1 MSTLKLDPAGEW
13 RDDNESFHKMTSRI
27 GVNIKYSS
35 PDDKRSHAHGEN
47 AVKQIEITTR
57 SILLNR
63 ALPASFVEDAAHQ
76 ATTIRNL
83 YPLQR
88 ECVSNDGDALRPLE
102 AITMGKVSRR
112 ECDNRLHHLIPLG
125 TPCLIYTPK
134 TKSSN
139 LQLPKARW
147 GIAIRMD
154 QDMPIFFCP
163 FRGPNNTFR
172 SKNYVEYSLGIGI
185 NYYQFLGIEEPTMPK
200 IHFPTTG
207 KTGTNITTITQIEDL
222 SELINEDR
230 YGPPP
235 IQSVRDRG
243 GGAKP
248 LVILTDQHGWIY
260 ETDTKGDIVKT
271 SRKLD
276 SDNDITTSETTT
288 IPILPIPRG
297 EESRIMNDPNKLI
310 GRKFWKTFDGYDPCE
325 GTISKYHPEEKLWTA
340 KYPDGDQEDF
350 DLEDVMI
357 HVMKSPPTK
366 PSDPPPEGEQDSEPY
381 EDRISTARLYSCK
394 EGENYFNVCDSI
406 GLALHLRKPYYE
418 WIGHD
423 FGLFGEVWDPSNPDR
438 VGIYFNH
445 PWNKGARTRFRRG
458 TKFSIPHG
466 SSWSNLLSTQ
476 AKEANMANPQW
487 VAHAATTRSSR
498 RIIMSEW
505 LKEQFRKEGT
515 TKNVI
520 GTRDILDDKTGK
532 ISNPRNMTEAMNRTD
547 KDLWITALFKELDA
561 LDELGVLSHDHTMK
575 EVRGVGITA
584 SAVPMQLLFDVKY
597 HPDGSLDKY
606 KVRNVVNGHK
616 GYMRRGEHFF
626 NTFSAS
632 PSCKTT
638 RLLQAITIGTG
649 LHRYAWDICTAY
661 LWAEVRKDEQIAIRY
676 PKELRRYDESGEEL
690 YALLLKN
697 CYGMP
702 QADRRYTQL
711 RNKFILTKFNEGG
724 WSCKKSRQDPCLFIF
739 SSPKGHKSYVI
750 IHTDD
755 CDGHGERLEDLKH
768 IARQFHDRFKIK
780 VCDPRFMLGVRREIT
795 MDGEVKQIDLTQP
808 DFIETTYN
816 TFKDDCPTRDVNT
829 PFPPKLFC
837 IAFLTNTTRK
847 YRKHSSRRDTK
858 AWLDRSYGRHGIA
871 TPRHL

>member
-1 MSTLKLDPAGEW
+1 MGLDKKRVAQYGKEIERRRGLSLIENMKTQYPIKKCKDILFTTTRTPLIAIGRNIDQSELNKLGGIIATHDAISFIPTNYNHKIYTIKYDDTEVYCEPEGKESVEKSKEEWDKIMTLEMESVLLGTKAGLKSRERKMSELELHMRHGHVGRSGGKCTICNLLRGSFRRIYSKTSPYFEQRVGHTFSGDVITWSDESRQGSKYCMVMRDFGSGFFFVIHLSKRNEVTRKLEALITQIRADPIFKGHKHQIMSTLKLDPAGEW
-13 RDDNESFHKMTSRI
+13 RDDNENFHKMTSRT

-63 ALPASFVEDAAHQ
+63 ALPTSFVEDAAHQ
-76 ATTIRNL
+76 ATAIRNL

-222 SELINEDR
+222 SELVNEDR

-276 SDNDITTSETTT
+276 NDNDITTNEATT
-288 IPILPIPRG
+288 IPMVPIPRG

-325 GTISKYHPEEKLWTA
+325 GTISKYHPKEKLWTA

-350 DLEDVMI
+350 DLEDIMI

-366 PSDPPPEGEQDSEPY
+366 PSDPPPEGEHDNEPY

-418 WIGHD
+418 WLGHD
-423 FGLFGEVWDPSNPDR
+423 FGLFGEVWDPSKPDR

-458 TKFSIPHG
+458 TKFPIPHG
-466 SSWSNLLSTQ
+466 SSW
-476 AKEANMANPQW
+476 
-487 VAHAATTRSSR
+487 
-498 RIIMSEW
+498 
-505 LKEQFRKEGT
+505 
-515 TKNVI
+515 
-520 GTRDILDDKTGK
+520 
-532 ISNPRNMTEAMNRTD
+532 
-547 KDLWITALFKELDA
+547 
-561 LDELGVLSHDHTMK
+561 
-575 EVRGVGITA
+575 
-584 SAVPMQLLFDVKY
+584 
-597 HPDGSLDKY
+597 
-606 KVRNVVNGHK
+606 
-616 GYMRRGEHFF
+616 
-626 NTFSAS
+626 
-632 PSCKTT
+632 
-638 RLLQAITIGTG
+638 
-649 LHRYAWDICTAY
+649 
-661 LWAEVRKDEQIAIRY
+661 
-676 PKELRRYDESGEEL
+676 
-690 YALLLKN
+690 
-697 CYGMP
+697 
-702 QADRRYTQL
+702 
-711 RNKFILTKFNEGG
+711 
-724 WSCKKSRQDPCLFIF
+724 
-739 SSPKGHKSYVI
+739 
-750 IHTDD
+750 
-755 CDGHGERLEDLKH
+755 
-768 IARQFHDRFKIK
+768 
-780 VCDPRFMLGVRREIT
+780 
-795 MDGEVKQIDLTQP
+795 
-808 DFIETTYN
+808 
-816 TFKDDCPTRDVNT
+816 
-829 PFPPKLFC
+829 
-837 IAFLTNTTRK
+837 
-847 YRKHSSRRDTK
+847 
-858 AWLDRSYGRHGIA
+858 
-871 TPRHL
+871 